1 MPEEDEER
9 KQRRHRERRKEQR
22 RRCHREHDH
31 HTAHRR
37 RSALCLVARR
47 PLLADALSVFQTV
60 QHGEKVDPAEQN
72 DRKCCHHGQ
81 QNAQLW
87 R

>member
-9 KQRRHRERRKEQR
+9 EQRRHRERRKEQR
-22 RRCHREHDH
+22 RRCHGEHDH

-37 RSALCLVARR
+37 CSALCLVARG
-47 PLLADALSVFQTV
+47 PLLTDALPIFQTV

-72 DRKCCHHGQ
+72 YGKSGH
-81 QNAQLW
+81 
-87 R
+87 